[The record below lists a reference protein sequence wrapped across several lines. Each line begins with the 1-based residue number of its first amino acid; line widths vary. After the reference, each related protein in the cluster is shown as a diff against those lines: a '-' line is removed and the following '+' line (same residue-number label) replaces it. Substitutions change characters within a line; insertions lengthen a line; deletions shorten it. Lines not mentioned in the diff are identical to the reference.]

1 MEIKQVDKKIN
12 QLANAVDQLN
22 LINRYIECVQMAKQR
37 KDELS
42 LQYFLKSNGLRDISD
57 NVEGVK
63 ENVQEVADELCDI
76 AEEEEDN
83 AK

>member
-1 MEIKQVDKKIN
+1 MENKQVDKKIN

-42 LQYFLKSNGLRDISD
+42 LLYFLKSNGLRDISD
-57 NVEGVK
+57 NIEGVK
-63 ENVQEVADELCDI
+63 ENVQEVADKLCDI
-76 AEEEEDN
+76 AEEEESN
-83 AK
+83 GE

>member
-22 LINRYIECVQMAKQR
+22 LINRYIECVEMDKQR
-37 KDELS
+37 KDEFS

-57 NVEGVK
+57 NIEGVK
-63 ENVQEVADELCDI
+63 ENVQEVADKLCDI

>member
-1 MEIKQVDKKIN
+1 MEDKQLDKKIN

-42 LQYFLKSNGLRDISD
+42 LLYFLKSNGLRDISD
-57 NVEGVK
+57 NIEGVK
-63 ENVQEVADELCDI
+63 ENVQEVADKLCDI
-76 AEEEEDN
+76 AEEEESN
-83 AK
+83 GE

>member
-1 MEIKQVDKKIN
+1 MEDKQLDKKIN

-42 LQYFLKSNGLRDISD
+42 LLYFLKSNGLRDISD
-57 NVEGVK
+57 NIEGVK
-63 ENVQEVADELCDI
+63 ENVQEVADKLCDI

>member
-1 MEIKQVDKKIN
+1 MEDKQLDKKIN

-42 LQYFLKSNGLRDISD
+42 LLYFLKSNGLRDISD
-57 NVEGVK
+57 NIEGVK
-63 ENVQEVADELCDI
+63 ENVQEVADKLCDI
-76 AEEEEDN
+76 AEEEEGN